1 MLSSDFDYHLPAERI
16 AQTPLEPRSASR
28 MMTVSRQSGAV
39 THQQFLDLPNYLN
52 AGDLLIF
59 NNTRVL
65 PARILA
71 QKPTGGKVE
80 ILLLKEVDADC
91 WQTLVGGKR
100 MGVGAHLHI
109 RLADGQ
115 VLSAKIVAQG
125 AGAERTVQFG
135 QPLRPL
141 LPRIGQMPLPP
152 YIHTRLQDASRYQTV
167 YAQAEG
173 SAAAP
178 TAGLHFTP
186 EILAQLQAQ
195 GVQIGYVTLHVGLDT
210 FAPLTVD
217 DVSQHTM
224 HSEWCEL
231 LPETAALINQTRQ
244 AGGRVVAVGTTSVRT
259 LESAALACELTPTSA
274 IQAFI
279 GDTRLFI
286 TPGFRWRV
294 VEALLT
300 NFHLPKS
307 TLLMLVSAF
316 CEPHGKEKVLEA
328 YRQAISAHYRFFSFG
343 DCMFLHN

>member
-1 MLSSDFDYHLPAERI
+1 MFLSDFDYHLPAERI

-28 MMTVSRQSGAV
+28 MMVVSRQSGAV
-39 THQQFLDLPNYLN
+39 AHRQFLDLPNYLR

-65 PARILA
+65 PARILG
-71 QKPTGGKVE
+71 QKVTGGKVE
-80 ILLLKEVDADC
+80 ILLLKEVSTDC
-91 WQTLVGGKR
+91 WETLVGGKR
-100 MGVGAHLHI
+100 MGVGAQIHI
-109 RLADGQ
+109 PLTDGQ
-115 VLSAKIVAQG
+115 MLLAEIVAQG
-125 AGAERTVQFG
+125 AGAERTVQFA

-141 LPRIGQMPLPP
+141 LPSIGQMPLPP
-152 YIHTRLQDASRYQTV
+152 YIHTRLQDTSRYQTV
-167 YAQAEG
+167 YAQYDG

-186 EILAQLQAQ
+186 EVLAQLQTQ

-210 FAPLTVD
+210 FAPVTVD

-231 LPETAALINQTRQ
+231 PPETAVLINQTRQ

-259 LESAALACELTPTSA
+259 LESAALACELTSTSA
-274 IQAFI
+274 MQTYI

-294 VEALLT
+294 VNAMLT

-316 CEPHGKEKVLEA
+316 CEPNGKEKILTA
-328 YRQAISAHYRFFSFG
+328 YRQAILAQYRFFSFG
-343 DCMFLHN
+343 DCMLIYD